1 MFLISRASKNKMTSK
16 NGVRQD
22 EEEEVD
28 PDTDPNEMLEYDL
41 WEGQFSLSSPE
52 TETPNGDLELGTKVE
67 FIGAS
72 TGVAKA
78 LKNAR
83 NQQKL

>member
-1 MFLISRASKNKMTSK
+1 MTSK

-22 EEEEVD
+22 ENEQEVEQD
-28 PDTDPNEMLEYDL
+28 PEQDPNEMLEYDL

-52 TETPNGDLELGTKVE
+52 TETAPDENFGSKME